1 MRAIGQADRWGAGW
15 AGAGWAVGGAEER
28 GWGAEKGVA
37 GTKVVGMM
45 GSGEG

>member
-1 MRAIGQADRWGAGW
+1 MWAISQADRWGVGW

-28 GWGAEKGVA
+28 GWGAEKWVA
-37 GTKVVGMM
+37 GTKVMGMM